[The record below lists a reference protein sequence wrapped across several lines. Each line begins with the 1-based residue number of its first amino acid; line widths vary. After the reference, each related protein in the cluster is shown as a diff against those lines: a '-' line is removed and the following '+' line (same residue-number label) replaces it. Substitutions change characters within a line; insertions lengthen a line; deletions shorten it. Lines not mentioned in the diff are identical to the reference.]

1 MSPEP
6 RRSASPPRSRS
17 PVNQLQS
24 PTAGTDSLKENLGA
38 HQPPTFPWK
47 TRPLTAGPKS
57 RVAPSRSPTYRRPA
71 SSLQQ
76 RPSARPFSDL
86 QPAPRQKTEISDG
99 DYFGDNIISPWESD
113 LPQTTFRASFFEKET
128 LPEPHQNRPSTAHR
142 SSPIDKTSSEDV
154 LRSSSAAQRPY
165 SAAVGHERHG
175 RRGSWDYDLKNSE
188 HDIRPRTATAVTIE
202 GARINSKMDVV
213 HRVRTENAWLRE
225 EMLKL
230 KREVAYEAQLNHYRS
245 NSLLHEKEALDAR
258 LEAHL
263 SASQETLR
271 QAQESM
277 RQEQKKT
284 EDALSMVKR
293 REDLVH
299 RIKGEA
305 ANKKLVVLCVCCV
318 FVYVLY
324 VFVRRAN
331 VFVCLS
337 FFAAFCIKI

>member
-1 MSPEP
+1 MLRKTMSPEP

-113 LPQTTFRASFFEKET
+113 LPQTTFRTSFFEKET

-142 SSPIDKTSSEDV
+142 SSPIDKASSGGFMAKPSFLSRGWLAISGCGSGSHVVVSKSTGAVLGIRTSERIPHHVS
-154 LRSSSAAQRPY
+154 Y
-165 SAAVGHERHG
+165 SRLARLSVR
-175 RRGSWDYDLKNSE
+175 
-188 HDIRPRTATAVTIE
+188 E
-202 GARINSKMDVV
+202 GACPVELSYFN
-213 HRVRTENAWLRE
+213 
-225 EMLKL
+225 
-230 KREVAYEAQLNHYRS
+230 RS
-245 NSLLHEKEALDAR
+245 
-258 LEAHL
+258 
-263 SASQETLR
+263 
-271 QAQESM
+271 
-277 RQEQKKT
+277 
-284 EDALSMVKR
+284 
-293 REDLVH
+293 
-299 RIKGEA
+299 
-305 ANKKLVVLCVCCV
+305 
-318 FVYVLY
+318 
-324 VFVRRAN
+324 
-331 VFVCLS
+331 
-337 FFAAFCIKI
+337 